1 MTQDNQEKGKTPR
14 RKGWFQKFAEV
25 MTTDITELGKLR
37 ETQPEEEAPPE
48 EKQPGGEK
56 PSRDDGGAT
65 VQGPVKVK
73 SGSETV
79 EEQLPSTESWLK
91 KLTGGLSKTRDKVA
105 SRINQ
110 IAAARRGID
119 EDYYEDILEV
129 LLETDMGMEVAEG
142 VIKALKREVGA
153 RGAKD
158 TSEACDL
165 LVEVIG
171 RLISSGEH
179 TMTPDDMSAEGIET
193 GVILLTGVNGSGKTT
208 VCGKLANRY
217 RLAGAKV
224 LLVAADTFRAAAIDQ
239 LKVWAERA
247 QVDFQGAQEG
257 RDPSSV
263 VYDGLARS
271 KSEGH
276 SVVIIDTAGRLQNK
290 VNLMNELAKIRRTV
304 DKQVKPEAVQSV
316 LVVDS
321 TTGQNAIT
329 QAEVFG
335 EIAKLDGII
344 LTKLDGTARGGVV
357 LAIKQKMDLPVL
369 EVGVGEGLDDLV
381 PFDAATYARSLLGDL
396 ADDTIDWRGRS
407 GFND

>member
-1 MTQDNQEKGKTPR
+1 MPKDQDNKDRPQ
-14 RKGWFQKFAEV
+14 RKGWFQKFTEV
-25 MTTDITELGKLR
+25 ISTDVTEIGKLR
-37 ETQPEEEAPPE
+37 EQHAEEDRQYVEQVAEIEATE
-48 EKQPGGEK
+48 ITAE
-56 PSRDDGGAT
+56 D
-65 VQGPVKVK
+65 
-73 SGSETV
+73 
-79 EEQLPSTESWLK
+79 QLPSTDTWLEQ
-91 KLTGGLSKTRDKVA
+91 LSGGLTKTRDKVA
-105 SRINQ
+105 SRINT

-119 EDYYEDILEV
+119 QDFYDEILEV
-129 LLETDMGMEVAEG
+129 LLETDMGMEVAED
-142 VIKALKREVGA
+142 VLKILKREIGA
-153 RGAKD
+153 RGAND

-165 LVEVIG
+165 LVEVLG
-171 RLISSGEH
+171 RLIASDEH
-179 TMTPDDMSAEGIET
+179 TITPDDMKSEGIET
-193 GVILLTGVNGSGKTT
+193 AVILLTGVNGSGKTT
-208 VCGKLANRY
+208 VCGKLSNRY

-224 LLVAADTFRAAAIDQ
+224 LVIAADTFRAAAIDQ
-239 LKVWAERA
+239 LKIWAERA

-271 KSEGH
+271 KTEGH
-276 SVVIIDTAGRLQNK
+276 DIVIIDTAGRLQNK
-290 VNLMNELAKIRRTV
+290 VNLMNELEKIRRTV
-304 DKQVKPEAVQSV
+304 DKHIEPDAIQSL

-357 LAIKQKMDLPVL
+357 LAIKHRMDLPVL
-369 EVGVGEGLDDLV
+369 EIGVGEGLNDLV

-396 ADDTIDWRGRS
+396 ADDQIDWRGRT